1 MRTGGG
7 AGYCGYCGYVTVC
20 GEAATSI
27 CYAASL
33 LPLDIF
39 TVFTPLMMVQK
50 STAVFQRDFLCGTEM
65 SWGLSR

>member
-7 AGYCGYCGYVTVC
+7 AGYSGYCGYVTVC

-33 LPLDIF
+33 LPLAIF
-39 TVFTPLMMVQK
+39 TVFTSAADDPSV
-50 STAVFQRDFLCGTEM
+50 
-65 SWGLSR
+65 

>member
-7 AGYCGYCGYVTVC
+7 AGYSGYCGYVTVC

-39 TVFTPLMMVQK
+39 TVFTSAADDPSV
-50 STAVFQRDFLCGTEM
+50 
-65 SWGLSR
+65 